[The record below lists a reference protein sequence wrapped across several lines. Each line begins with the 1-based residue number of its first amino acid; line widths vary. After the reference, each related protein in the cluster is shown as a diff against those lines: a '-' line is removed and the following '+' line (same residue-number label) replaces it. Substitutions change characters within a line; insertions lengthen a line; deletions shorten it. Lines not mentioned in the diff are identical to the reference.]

1 MTPEKND
8 SINREVI
15 SDALMSWSHDIVCCS
30 ESLWLLL
37 ERMTS
42 EEEIREHA
50 LITLVVKTLEE
61 VKEKINTLDSNF
73 N

>member
-61 VKEKINTLDSNF
+61 VKEKINTLDSEF

>member
-1 MTPEKND
+1 MTPEINT
-8 SINREVI
+8 SINREAI

-42 EEEIREHA
+42 EESVREHA
-50 LITLVVKTLEE
+50 LITLVVKTLEN
-61 VKEKINTLDSNF
+61 VNEKIADYDTNKL
-73 N
+73 

>member
-1 MTPEKND
+1 MTNE
-8 SINREVI
+8 INNPMNKDAI

-61 VKEKINTLDSNF
+61 VKEKINTLDSKLN
-73 N
+73 

>member
-1 MTPEKND
+1 MTNE
-8 SINREVI
+8 INNPINKEAI

-61 VKEKINTLDSNF
+61 VKEKINALDSKLN
-73 N
+73 